1 MYGSDDVSVLISES
15 SACKRERKGSE
26 TSQRKPET
34 GGAGDRDFVF
44 GSFAACSVVLVVADF
59 VCRLSLVRSMLT
71 LVCGFA
77 VPAVSFSPVFSLH
90 VLYCFLLQ
98 VSVAFHIYVIDFIL
112 SGGCFRS
119 TCECVW
125 YVLEVLRGL

>member
-1 MYGSDDVSVLISES
+1 MGLTMFQFSFQKVVHASENEKDPRRLSES
-15 SACKRERKGSE
+15 LRR
-26 TSQRKPET
+26 